1 MKKIAF
7 VIGHHRF
14 SKGAY
19 SEYYGL
25 REYDFY
31 KQFEDTLKMYGDVFY
46 HNPLK
51 GYNSRQKAMAK
62 RTKDYDI
69 VFELH
74 FNAANGNAEG
84 CEALY
89 WYNNLKTKAIC
100 EKFCE
105 EYTKEFPRTPNR
117 GAKALSSKSQRGYG
131 FVYHQK
137 APAIILEPFFG
148 DNEGDS
154 IAFSIRKMIVAIIKS
169 VA

>member
-100 EKFCE
+100 EKFCK
-105 EYTKEFPRTPNR
+105 EYTHYSKTHNR

-131 FVYHQK
+131 FVFNQK

-148 DNEGDS
+148 DDNWDAAS
-154 IAFSIRKMIVAIIKS
+154 FSIHKMIVAINKALI
-169 VA
+169 